1 MTSNK
6 EEVLA
11 GDDIGGNLAVI
22 DSNIL
27 TESNDLES
35 EVAWQQQFQN
45 TGDSFK
51 NFYCAKIAE
60 KHINKK
66 GIKSSSISCKWRVH
80 KDLRRETATACF

>member
-35 EVAWQQQFQN
+35 EVAA
-45 TGDSFK
+45 TVSK
-51 NFYCAKIAE
+51 Y
-60 KHINKK
+60 
-66 GIKSSSISCKWRVH
+66 
-80 KDLRRETATACF
+80 RRFIQKFLLC